1 MKKPII
7 IMVSL
12 LFLCFAATYSVAKVN
27 AQAAQKRVQ
36 HKTFV
41 GTVESATMAD
51 PAKGTKSELVVMNEA
66 KHKMTFSILPTATI
80 HDAQGKPTTLDKCKP
95 GDKVTVTYS
104 TTAAGVY
111 EAVSVKMM
119 K

>member
-12 LFLCFAATYSVAKVN
+12 LFLCFAATYSIAKVN
-27 AQAAQKRVQ
+27 TQAAKKPAQ
-36 HKTFV
+36 HKTFI
-41 GTVESATMAD
+41 GTVESVTMAD
-51 PAKGTKSELVVMNEA
+51 PAKGTKSELVVTNEA
-66 KHKMTFSILPTATI
+66 KNTMTFQILSTTTI
-80 HDAQGKPTTLDKCKP
+80 HDAQGKPTTLDKCKA

-104 TTAAGVY
+104 TTAAGVH
-111 EAVSVKMM
+111 EASSIKIM

>member
-7 IMVSL
+7 IFVSL
-12 LFLCFAATYSVAKVN
+12 LFLCFAATYSIAKVG
-27 AQAAQKRVQ
+27 AEAAKKPAQ

-41 GTVESATMAD
+41 GTVESATVAD

-66 KHKMTFSILPTATI
+66 KHKMTFPILSTTTI
-80 HDAQGKPTTLDKCKP
+80 HDAQGKPTTLDKCKA